1 MMFEKRIYS
10 SIIIVSFIALIFP
23 VLRMSI
29 KDKNTEEIDLV
40 ESLPMA
46 NLFFSNKVVDFGMV
60 PSDTILKAHYM
71 LYNVSDNLLKIEYV
85 NPDCSCTDYRLSKNI
100 IQPNDSAMLTLIL
113 NTSNKIG
120 KYELKTILKANT
132 PGKMYI
138 LKMRANVFEGCKSL

>member
-46 NLFFSNKVVDFGMV
+46 NLFFQIK
-60 PSDTILKAHYM
+60 L
-71 LYNVSDNLLKIEYV
+71 
-85 NPDCSCTDYRLSKNI
+85 
-100 IQPNDSAMLTLIL
+100 
-113 NTSNKIG
+113 
-120 KYELKTILKANT
+120 
-132 PGKMYI
+132 
-138 LKMRANVFEGCKSL
+138 